1 MLVTR
6 TLHIFLPFYSNLW
19 CFLFGVHIRTKECE
33 NGFRFLG
40 SMWYNGQVGV
50 HVLKR
55 ETSSMSCKIKEKS
68 SLYLIIFCLKTYNQ
82 FYTGPRKQ
90 RWYGNGHMWCVNTEG
105 VEMDT
110 WCVNVPRSVTSWV
123 LVDALQKLI

>member
-1 MLVTR
+1 
-6 TLHIFLPFYSNLW
+6 
-19 CFLFGVHIRTKECE
+19 
-33 NGFRFLG
+33 
-40 SMWYNGQVGV
+40 MWYNGQVGV

-90 RWYGNGHMWCVNTEG
+90 RWYGNGHMCVNTEG

-110 WCVNVPRSVTSWV
+110 WCVNVPRSVTS
-123 LVDALQKLI
+123 